1 MTGLVPGANDG
12 GPALVEQ
19 VAAAIRADA
28 ADLDAYHRVLSNTV
42 GDLLPEGMVEVDR
55 DRSLSDRMAG
65 RPGKAT
71 AIRIRLGD
79 ATLELVSARGRLVA
93 TVAQAVRGV
102 VISRREVPVDD
113 WTRQLASYLAG
124 AASESAAARA
134 SLGRLLEG

>member
-1 MTGLVPGANDG
+1 VTDLVPGPSDA
-12 GPALVEQ
+12 GPLVEQ

-71 AIRIRLGD
+71 AIRIQLGD
-79 ATLELVSARGRLVA
+79 ATLELVSAKGRLVA

-113 WTRQLASYLAG
+113 WTRQLAAYLAG
-124 AASESAAARA
+124 AASESAAARE